1 MAVDG
6 LSALNPG
13 TTVVYKPY
21 GGQKI
26 RRFQSKFAEFDGQVS
41 KSEFFKLLSVK
52 ETFYFQ
58 NVKDITT

>member
-6 LSALNPG
+6 LSALNPNYG
-13 TTVVYKPY
+13 TNLMADK
-21 GGQKI
+21 KI